1 MLIFLWWL
9 FIPTHVQWHSYR
21 PMVSVTASFGE
32 VILSSVVIPPPE
44 VTLSSAVLKL
54 AQESVAINVQ
64 CLCKEHVPPVELH
77 IKSRGTALT
86 QSPEIF
92 PLNFR
97 KTPGEEFMY
106 RLMYSDLQSTG
117 TQLPAQGLSHC
128 CHLGKSYCP
137 LWSYHPQK
145 LHCPQ
150 LSWNLPIG
158 VWL

>member
-1 MLIFLWWL
+1 MLLDGNMSRDHLAMVGTDIVLSATIKGMP
-9 FIPTHVQWHSYR
+9 IPTVTWKKNGEEV
-21 PMVSVTASFGE
+21 PAKCIIGVTATCPGSQSLLSFGE

-97 KTPGEEFMY
+97 K
-106 RLMYSDLQSTG
+106 
-117 TQLPAQGLSHC
+117 
-128 CHLGKSYCP
+128 K
-137 LWSYHPQK
+137 
-145 LHCPQ
+145 
-150 LSWNLPIG
+150 IG
-158 VWL
+158 RAHV